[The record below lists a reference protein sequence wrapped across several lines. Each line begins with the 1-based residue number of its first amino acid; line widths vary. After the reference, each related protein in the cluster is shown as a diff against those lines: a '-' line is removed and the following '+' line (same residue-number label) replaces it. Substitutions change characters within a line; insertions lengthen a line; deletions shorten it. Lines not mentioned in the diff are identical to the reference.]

1 MSGLGIIGDPW
12 DLATALNA
20 SEIETTFKTGRTLY
34 LRAGTYSGEF
44 THFLD
49 GASGRSIVVRPYPA
63 EAAKV
68 DGSIICQGT
77 YTTFR
82 DLEIFYTGW
91 TARENADENSP
102 NDIAAYGDLN
112 FRAPYSKFI
121 NCIIHD
127 MTSPYIGQEAVGAE
141 FYGCVLY
148 HNGWLAPIRG
158 HGHGLYVQNSEA
170 TQMLIKDC
178 ILHNCFGWGL
188 HAYAGNGALL
198 LKNIVME
205 GNTCFQSG
213 SLSGTARPDILL
225 GGDSGQS
232 TGCSIKSNMTYGG
245 SVGVS
250 FYEAGAALQDFT
262 NNYCP
267 NDKNQAW
274 GGYTAVN
281 ESGNYWGSAIGNEVF
296 LRANTYDANRA
307 NLTIYNQAAANTID
321 VDVSSVFGSSGTVKA
336 YNVQDYFTDIQT
348 LTITAGVI
356 TVNMQAA
363 NRTVATPVG
372 WVAPAKTFPQFGAFV
387 LVKQ

>member
-1 MSGLGIIGDPW
+1 MAFGNGSQNRPFDFG
-12 DLATALNA
+12 TALSWDSYGA
-20 SEIETTFKTGRTLY
+20 FPVVKMM
-34 LRAGTYSGEF
+34 AGTYSGAF
-44 THFLD
+44 TNSLAEVVTFQPDTTTPKID
-49 GASGRSIVVRPYPA
+49 GELIVN
-63 EAAKV
+63 
-68 DGSIICQGT
+68 GSDVIFKG
-77 YTTFR
+77 
-82 DLEIFYTGW
+82 LEIYYTGW
-91 TARENADENSP
+91 TDRENTDENSAD
-102 NDIAAYGDLN
+102 DIATLGDLN
-112 FRAPYSKFI
+112 VRAPRVKFI

-127 MTSPYIGQEAVGAE
+127 LKLPYIGQEAVGAE

-148 HNGWLAPIRG
+148 HNGWLAPLRG
-158 HGHGLYVQNSEA
+158 HGHGLYLQNSEA
-170 TQMLIKDC
+170 TQMKVRDC
-178 ILHNCFGWGL
+178 IIHDCFGWGL
-188 HAYAGNGALL
+188 HAYAGNGATL

-205 GNTCFQSG
+205 GNTCLRSG

-296 LRANTYDANRA
+296 LRANDYDSNRA
-307 NLTIYNQAAANTID
+307 NLTIYNQAAANTVN
-321 VDVSSVFGSSGTVKA
+321 VDVSSVFGASGTVKA

-348 LTITAGVI
+348 LTISSGSI
-356 TVNMQAA
+356 TVNMQAV
-363 NRTVATPVG
+363 NRTVATPDS
-372 WVAPAKTFPQFGAFV
+372 WDAPATTFPAFGCFV
-387 LVKQ
+387 LIKQ